1 MILEAVMKKR
11 KVLLMYITEVSGH
24 HQATLAIEKSLKLL
38 NPTLEILN
46 INGFSFVYPIMEKV
60 INKAY
65 MGVIKRTPRLWDYLY
80 DNPKVVERTRLIK
93 ERIHKAN
100 HAKFQKL
107 FEQFQPDVI
116 ACTQAFPC
124 GLVAD
129 YKVTYNLDFRLI
141 GVLTDYAPHSYWIH
155 EGVDHYVVPCE
166 EVKQRLVDKGV
177 APERVK
183 SLGIPIDP
191 KFSVAHDK
199 QKIIEKLGIDAHLPV
214 ILVMGGGHGIGP
226 IRDIVKSLDK
236 LAADFQMIILAGKN
250 KRLIKW
256 LQRKSR
262 QFNKRMIVHEFAD
275 NVEEFMEVASL
286 AITKP
291 GGITTAEALVKGLP
305 MVIVRPIPGQEMY
318 NTQFLLDQGVAVK
331 VGRLNDIG
339 PRVDVLL
346 KDSKRL
352 KHMEEI
358 ARAHGKPN
366 AALDIA
372 KLILQ

>member
-46 INGFSFVYPIMEKV
+46 INGFSYAYPIMEKV

-107 FEQFQPDVI
+107 FERFQPDAI

-129 YKVTYNLDFRLI
+129 YKMTYNLDFRLI

-155 EGVDHYVVPCE
+155 EGVDYYIVPCE

-177 APERVK
+177 DPERIK
-183 SLGIPIDP
+183 PFGIPIDP
-191 KFSVAHDK
+191 KFSVACDK
-199 QKIIEKLGIDAHLPV
+199 QKIREKLGIDAHVPV
-214 ILVMGGGHGIGP
+214 TLIMGGGHGIGP
-226 IRDIVKSLDK
+226 IRDIVKSLNK
-236 LAADFQMIILAGKN
+236 LTTDFQMIILAGKN
-250 KRLIKW
+250 KKLVKW

-262 QFNKRMIVHEFAD
+262 QLNRRMIVHEFAN
-275 NVEEFMEVASL
+275 NVEELMEIATL

-305 MVIVRPIPGQEMY
+305 MVIVRPIPGQEMH

-331 VGRLNDIG
+331 VGRLSDIG
-339 PRVDVLL
+339 SHVDILL

-352 KHMEEI
+352 KHMAEI

-372 KLILQ
+372 RLILQ